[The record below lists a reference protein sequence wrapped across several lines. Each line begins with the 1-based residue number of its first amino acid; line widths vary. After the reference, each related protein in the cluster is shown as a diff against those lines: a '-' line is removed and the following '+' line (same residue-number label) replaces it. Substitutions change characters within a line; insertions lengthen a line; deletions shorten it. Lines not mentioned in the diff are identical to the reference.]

1 MKDGT
6 FEFPLPPELLAELRA
21 YAKGHDMSMA
31 QVLRLALREFL
42 KRGGV

>member
-6 FEFPLPPELLAELRA
+6 FEFPLPAELLAELRA
-21 YAKGHDMSMA
+21 YAKAHDMSMA

-42 KRGGV
+42 KKEGV

>member
-6 FEFPLPPELLAELRA
+6 FEFPLPAGLLAELRA
-21 YAKGHDMSMA
+21 YAKTNDMSMA

-42 KRGGV
+42 KRGQV